1 VWYRR
6 TGRYSQEMS
15 RLLRSVHGSLAAAAI
30 AFLHRPIAEVN
41 ETLQQPCRGRLLS
54 PGRNMPG
61 QIEAPLRCPGIGIGT
76 VSAAICCPSSLSGPS
91 QSESRARAMIRKAQ
105 APHHVHVD
113 PCRFHPSGLVG
124 KWCDPSSTHCSD
136 PPLIRPFSI
145 HGNVHF
151 GTTPLMMMHLRIPAS
166 FSVHLSFLVDREG
179 ERVRLLGNRSYD
191 SYSCMH

>member
-1 VWYRR
+1 MEADWP
-6 TGRYSQEMS
+6 G
-15 RLLRSVHGSLAAAAI
+15 AADI
-30 AFLHRPIAEVN
+30 AFLHRPIAEIN
-41 ETLQQPCRGRLLS
+41 ETLPQQPCRVQGKALVVRAEHTGTDRS
-54 PGRNMPG
+54 
-61 QIEAPLRCPGIGIGT
+61 APPVAGHRHQHRRT
-76 VSAAICCPSSLSGPS
+76 VSSLSGPS

-113 PCRFHPSGLVG
+113 PCRFHPSGLVEN
-124 KWCDPSSTHCSD
+124 WCDPSSTHCSD
-136 PPLIRPFSI
+136 PPSIRPFSI